1 MELHQLTIKE
11 AQERLRTKKF
21 SSLELVKSCL
31 GRIKKLDSKINAF
44 ITVCEKEALE
54 GAKKADKII
63 SHQSSVIG
71 HQSLLGIPIA
81 VKDIF
86 CTKGIK
92 TTAGS
97 KVLEDY
103 IPVYDST
110 VVKRLKDVGAIILG
124 KTNMDAWAHGSSGEN
139 SDFGATRNPWDFEY
153 VPGGSSSGSAAALAA
168 DMALLATGTDTGGS
182 IRLPASFCSL
192 VGLKPTYGR
201 VSRYGIIAM
210 ASSLDSI
217 GHFTKNIIDSAI
229 ILNITAGQDSYDAT
243 TPRTPVPD
251 YTKNLKKGIKG
262 LKIGIPKEYFIKGL
276 NKEMEKK
283 VKETIKK
290 LEKLG
295 ARLVNISLPHTEY
308 ALAVYYIIQPSEVS
322 SNLARYDGIRFGF
335 SRDRFADEAR
345 RRIMLG
351 TYALSAGYYEAYYLK
366 AMQVRSLIKKD
377 FDEAFQKV
385 DVLMAP
391 VSPTLPFKLG
401 EKVNDPL
408 QMYLSDIFTV
418 TANLAGI
425 PGLSIPIGF
434 IPSASSGQ
442 ALPVGIQILGPQ
454 FSEELLFQ
462 VGYAYEEKTQWY
474 KRKPEL

>member
-1 MELHQLTIKE
+1 M
-11 AQERLRTKKF
+11 
-21 SSLELVKSCL
+21 
-31 GRIKKLDSKINAF
+31 
-44 ITVCEKEALE
+44 
-54 GAKKADKII
+54 
-63 SHQSSVIG
+63 
-71 HQSLLGIPIA
+71 GIPIA